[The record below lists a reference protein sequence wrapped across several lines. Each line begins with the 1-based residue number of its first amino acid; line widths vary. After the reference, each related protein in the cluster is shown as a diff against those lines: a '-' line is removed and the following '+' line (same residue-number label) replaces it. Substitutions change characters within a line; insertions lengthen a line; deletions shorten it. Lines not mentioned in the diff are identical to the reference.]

1 MRKTILKLLVDTLV
15 IGAVFGIIVII
26 TGAWNEMTAKVLG
39 ITGTIFGFS
48 IPGLCC
54 STLYKKKNLNSFS
67 TFGMFVCFIS
77 CLYIVLNILTDFEL
91 FDDNFDTQLKIILI
105 SILLSC
111 SCGHI
116 SLICLIKS
124 NDRLIINLRD
134 ATICLSVLIDVL
146 WITRL
151 LIENDDIMQIDA
163 VLAIFISLGT
173 IVVPIMNKIK
183 NTNNSNNST
192 IETQD
197 NNEIVDNPVIV
208 HNQDELAEET
218 VEMPKVQN
226 SVEVENNTIGDLNKQ
241 DDKYEKIAKL
251 KTLLDDNAITQEEY
265 DSEKKKILEEE

>member
-1 MRKTILKLLVDTLV
+1 MRKIILKLLVGTLV

-26 TGAWNEMTAKVLG
+26 TGSWNEMTAKVLG

-54 STLYKKKNLNSFS
+54 STLYEKKNLKSFS
-67 TFGMFVCFIS
+67 IFGMFVCFIS
-77 CLYIVLNILTDFEL
+77 CLYILLNILTNFEL
-91 FDDNFDTQLKIILI
+91 FYDNLDTQFKLILI

-124 NDRLIINLRD
+124 NDSLIINLKN

-151 LIENDDIMQIDA
+151 LIENADIMQIDA
-163 VLAIFISLGT
+163 VLAILISLGT
-173 IVVPIMNKIK
+173 IVVPIMNKINK
-183 NTNNSNNST
+183 SNNSV
-192 IETQD
+192 IGTQD
-197 NNEIVDNPVIV
+197 NKIVDNPVIV
-208 HNQDELAEET
+208 HNQDELSEVT

-226 SVEVENNTIGDLNKQ
+226 SVEVESNIIGDLNKQ

-251 KTLLDDNAITQEEY
+251 KTLLDDNAITQEEF
-265 DSEKKKILEEE
+265 DSEKKKILEEK